1 MLGAKGPWSQPHLS
15 SEVLVME
22 GEWHKP
28 YFYKQTID
36 ILKESEGER
45 QIIWVGVSLVA
56 PSGTQWHVQQS
67 EGHYRAVYTRAS
79 SASFPHYWL
88 PWTEPLDPSI
98 FK

>member
-1 MLGAKGPWSQPHLS
+1 
-15 SEVLVME
+15 ME

-36 ILKESEGER
+36 ILKVSEGER
-45 QIIWVGVSLVA
+45 QIIWVGVSPVA